1 MIFQAVRITI
11 LLQRDECSQSMSKP
25 SFLLYFGLIFG
36 ALNYWQESEVK
47 YICWGHCRT
56 SATLELTL
64 SHADITVKD
73 K

>member
-1 MIFQAVRITI
+1 
-11 LLQRDECSQSMSKP
+11 MSKP

-64 SHADITVKD
+64 SHADITVMD
-73 K
+73 R